1 MNIILGNMEVGMKK
15 AFTLAEVLI
24 TLGVIGIVAALTI
37 PGVIEGYKK
46 KETVA
51 KLQKA
56 YTILNQAFKRSQID
70 NGEYQYW
77 SKGVDIGL
85 DAYYKLYWYPY
96 FQITTICDT
105 YQECGYKSNT
115 PWLGSDNQKQ
125 PALFSHKDFRVPFLT
140 SDGILYSISI
150 ASGEADNSL
159 EAFWIDINGPK
170 NPNQYGIDVFLFV
183 PTENNVIM
191 PYGYDFSSALD
202 ASHCGGRKRV
212 GGAISACDCATWQH
226 LYLSYHLLSYAV
238 IYLFNSLFHC
248 RQSFKQCE
256 IRQVRKFPSRHFQ
269 VVDRSTF
276 HSLFRVYYHSR
287 HLCER
292 GGWAFH
298 SDGKIHD

>member
-1 MNIILGNMEVGMKK
+1 MKK
-15 AFTLAEVLI
+15 YKNNYTKYYFNALKDANKNLAFTLAEVLI

-183 PTENNVIM
+183 PTKNNVIM
-191 PYGYDFSSALD
+191 PNCY
-202 ASHCGGRKRV
+202 
-212 GGAISACDCATWQH
+212 
-226 LYLSYHLLSYAV
+226 
-238 IYLFNSLFHC
+238 NSLEATIYSDC
-248 RQSFKQCE
+248 SINGTGYCCAKRLMEDGWE
-256 IRQVRKFPSRHFQ
+256 IRGDYPWK
-269 VVDRSTF
+269 
-276 HSLFRVYYHSR
+276 
-287 HLCER
+287 
-292 GGWAFH
+292 
-298 SDGKIHD
+298 

>member
-1 MNIILGNMEVGMKK
+1 MKK
-15 AFTLAEVLI
+15 YKNNYTKYYFNALKDANKNLAFTLAEVLI

-140 SDGILYSISI
+140 SDGILYSMSI
-150 ASGEADNSL
+150 ASGEADISFQ
-159 EAFWIDINGPK
+159 AIWVDINGPK

-191 PYGYDFSSALD
+191 PYGYDFSESTVARNCSINGTGECC
-202 ASHCGGRKRV
+202 AKRLMED
-212 GGAISACDCATWQH
+212 GW
-226 LYLSYHLLSYAV
+226 
-238 IYLFNSLFHC
+238 
-248 RQSFKQCE
+248 E
-256 IRQVRKFPSRHFQ
+256 IRGDYPWK
-269 VVDRSTF
+269 
-276 HSLFRVYYHSR
+276 
-287 HLCER
+287 
-292 GGWAFH
+292 
-298 SDGKIHD
+298 